1 MKLFKILFCN
11 YVYYHRH
18 TRWGD
23 RDLPVFLTFIMLCL
37 GLFFYLFMIVSL
49 LDIFV
54 INIPL
59 STFKMINY
67 ILLPIFVVFLYW
79 RIVGNKRYIGILKNR
94 KYYSKTCKVV
104 SFMFMAVAFVCLFIT
119 GYLLWAHSNGLI

>member
-23 RDLPVFLTFIMLCL
+23 RDLPIFLTFLMMFV
-37 GLFFYLFMIVSL
+37 GLTFYLLMALIVLDVFVAHISFSVMKGSL
-49 LDIFV
+49 LFLPFLVV
-54 INIPL
+54 IL
-59 STFKMINY
+59 
-67 ILLPIFVVFLYW
+67 LYW

-119 GYLLWAHSNGLI
+119 GYLMWAHNNGLV

>member
-23 RDLPVFLTFIMLCL
+23 RDLPVFLTFIMICV
-37 GLFFYLFMIVSL
+37 GLAMYLFMIVTL

-54 INIPL
+54 INIPS
-59 STFKMINY
+59 STFEKILY
-67 ILLPIFVVFLYW
+67 ILLPIFVILLYW
-79 RIVGNKRYIGILKNR
+79 RIVGNKRYIGILRNR

-104 SFMFMAVAFVCLFIT
+104 SFMFMAMAFISLWFT
-119 GYLLWAHSNGLI
+119 GYLMWAHNNGLV